1 MYLTS
6 LLWTRENA
14 NDSMGS
20 DFIHLFAWKE
30 PSVGDLYLIQLP
42 LSIKLPLLLISS
54 TWESHTCSLMQTPPC
69 VLSNTLFI
77 TWVGW
82 RKCPRQYLQHKGPL
96 HNHQVIQWMSHLACP
111 YQVVAGISPCFSL
124 VKCPIRVIDVPC
136 MSVLPATL
144 MLSTVAVENTPC
156 LQFVGTT
163 TPSSLNLHDTTAC
176 ADKVKV
182 CYFDDL
188 ALS

>member
-6 LLWTRENA
+6 LLWIRENA

-42 LSIKLPLLLISS
+42 LSIMLPLLLISS

-82 RKCPRQYLQHKGPL
+82 RRCPRQYFQQKGPL

-111 YQVVAGISPCFSL
+111 YQVVAGLSPCFPLSN
-124 VKCPIRVIDVPC
+124 VQ
-136 MSVLPATL
+136 SVDRCA
-144 MLSTVAVENTPC
+144 MYV
-156 LQFVGTT
+156 
-163 TPSSLNLHDTTAC
+163 SSASYINVVYSVSRKHHVYNL
-176 ADKVKV
+176 
-182 CYFDDL
+182 
-188 ALS
+188 